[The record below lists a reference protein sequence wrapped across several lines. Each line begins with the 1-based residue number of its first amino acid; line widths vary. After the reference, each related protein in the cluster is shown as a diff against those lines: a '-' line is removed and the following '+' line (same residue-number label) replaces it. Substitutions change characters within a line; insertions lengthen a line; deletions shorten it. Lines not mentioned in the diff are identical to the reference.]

1 LWFKIY
7 KYIIKIKIIFIL
19 FIFVHSYVKK
29 CGGRLEL
36 CFGSFRKNMEKI
48 VMLSVVLFD
57 NCDKN
62 EVYVL
67 AAYK

>member
-1 LWFKIY
+1 MW
-7 KYIIKIKIIFIL
+7 
-19 FIFVHSYVKK
+19 
-29 CGGRLEL
+29 GRLGL

-48 VMLSVVLFD
+48 IILSAVLFD